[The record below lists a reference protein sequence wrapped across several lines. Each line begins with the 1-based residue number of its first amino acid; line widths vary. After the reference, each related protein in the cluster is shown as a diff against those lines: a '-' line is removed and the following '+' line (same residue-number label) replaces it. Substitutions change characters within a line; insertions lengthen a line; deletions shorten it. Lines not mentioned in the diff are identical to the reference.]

1 MQRVAAVVATT
12 GGLAEARHIAECV
25 KEDIEALPKD
35 LAELVLKELTEK
47 NWQVLKGTRGYSR
60 GGYCGVVKGPQGAH
74 REELA
79 GYTSRSS
86 VPCSE
91 WSAPAANGRERSAS
105 HTYSE

>member
-1 MQRVAAVVATT
+1 MYLLGQMQRVAAVVATT

-60 GGYCGVVKGPQGAH
+60 VGAV
-74 REELA
+74 
-79 GYTSRSS
+79 G
-86 VPCSE
+86 
-91 WSAPAANGRERSAS
+91 
-105 HTYSE
+105 